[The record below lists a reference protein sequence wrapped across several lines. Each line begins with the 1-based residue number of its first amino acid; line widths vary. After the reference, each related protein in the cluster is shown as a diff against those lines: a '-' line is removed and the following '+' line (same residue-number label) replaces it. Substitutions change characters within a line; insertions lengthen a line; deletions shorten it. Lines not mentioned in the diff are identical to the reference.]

1 MKIEQAALDSVTPYA
16 RNPRNNSEA
25 VAKVAASIKEYG
37 WRQPIVI
44 DEERVIIAGH
54 TRLMAAQRLG
64 LEKVP
69 VHVATGLTPQQVKA
83 YRLADNRVAAEAE
96 WDRDLLAL
104 ELGELNN
111 EDYDLTVTGF
121 DDDELA
127 ALLASGAEGLTDP
140 DDVPDPPEEPQTV
153 IGDVWLLGNH
163 RLVCGDSTN
172 ADDVAKCLNGV
183 EPHLMV
189 TDPPYHVTPTSKTH
203 YEKPGMIKG
212 GWMGTDY
219 PVNSSEMFEVPEFA
233 DWMPLTW
240 ASLSPN
246 SDAYI
251 MSNDRNLAE
260 ISDAAKAAGWKY
272 HNTLI
277 WQKPGGIP
285 NRWYF
290 KDVEFSLYL
299 FRGKAK
305 TIRLKSSTQTFRCK
319 HTSDRVHMSQK
330 PVELFEHY
338 ILNSSDPG
346 QSVYDPF
353 LGSGTT
359 IIAAQMTGR
368 ACHGLELSP
377 IYCDVIVKRWQD
389 FTDQKAKHAETGAL
403 FS

>member
-16 RNPRNNSEA
+16 RNPRNNADA

-69 VHVATGLTPQQVKA
+69 VHIATGLTPQQVKA

-140 DDVPDPPEEPQTV
+140 DDIPDVPEEPQTV

-189 TDPPYHVTPTSKTH
+189 TDPPYGVE
-203 YEKPGMIKG
+203 Y
-212 GWMGTDY
+212 D
-219 PVNSSEMFEVPEFA
+219 A
-233 DWMPLTW
+233 DWRNHAMRANGAAVGGRAVGKVETDDNADGSVAWALFPGDGAYVWHAGNKANIVADSLIACGLNIRAQIIWVKNNLIIGRGDYHPKHEPLWYAVKKSRKGHYCGGRKQSTVW
-240 ASLSPN
+240 
-246 SDAYI
+246 
-251 MSNDRNLAE
+251 E
-260 ISDAAKAAGWKY
+260 ID
-272 HNTLI
+272 
-277 WQKPGGIP
+277 KP
-285 NRWYF
+285 R
-290 KDVEFSLYL
+290 
-299 FRGKAK
+299 
-305 TIRLKSSTQTFRCK
+305 KSETGHST
-319 HTSDRVHMSQK
+319 QK
-330 PVELFEHY
+330 PVECMKRPIEN
-338 ILNSSDPG
+338 NSSPG
-346 QSVYDPF
+346 QAVYDPF

-359 IIAAQMTGR
+359 IIAAEMTGR
-368 ACHGLELSP
+368 VCHGLELSP
-377 IYCDVIVKRWQD
+377 EYCDVIVKRWQE
-389 FTDQKAKHAETGAL
+389 FTGKKAKHAETGAL
-403 FS
+403 FN

>member
-1 MKIEQAALDSVTPYA
+1 MQIDNLPINDVIPYV
-16 RNPRNNSEA
+16 RNPRNNDQA
-25 VAKVAASIKEYG
+25 VAKVAGSLNEFG
-37 WRQPIVI
+37 WQQPIVV
-44 DEERVIIAGH
+44 DEFMVVVAGH
-54 TRLMAAQRLG
+54 TRLAAARYLG
-64 LEKVP
+64 MDRIP
-69 VHVATGLTPQQVKA
+69 VHVAKNLTPEQVKA
-83 YRLADNRVAAEAE
+83 YRIADNRVAEEAE
-96 WDRDLLAL
+96 WDHELLRL
-104 ELGELNN
+104 ELGEL
-111 EDYDLTVTGF
+111 ESMDFTLDLTGF
-121 DDDELA
+121 DSDELM
-127 ALLASGAEGLTDP
+127 ALMADPFEGGETDP
-140 DDVPDPPEEPQTV
+140 DDVPEPPKDAVTRP
-153 IGDVWLLGNH
+153 GDLWMLGRH
-163 RLVCGDSTN
+163 RLLCGDSTS
-172 ADDVAKCLNGV
+172 ATDVAKCLNGV

-189 TDPPYHVTPTSKTH
+189 TDPPYHVTPGSKTH

-277 WQKPGGIP
+277 WQKPSGIP

-305 TIRLKSSTQTFRCK
+305 TIRMKSSTQTFRCK
-319 HTSDRVHMSQK
+319 HTSERVHMSQK

-338 ILNSSDPG
+338 ILNSSDLG

-359 IIAAQMTGR
+359 IIAAEMTGR
-368 ACHGLELSP
+368 VCHGLELSP
-377 IYCDVIVKRWQD
+377 EYCDIIVQRWEN
-389 FTDQKAKHAETGAL
+389 FTGKKAERVAPGQG
-403 FS
+403 